1 MFFLFVFIAPIVP
14 REQIKI
20 KYQEGNRLSFRP
32 LLNIFDIAQIYEMA
46 YNLTFLLPPQ

>member
-32 LLNIFDIAQIYEMA
+32 LLNIFDIAQIYEMEI
-46 YNLTFLLPPQ
+46 